1 MHQFRLVF
9 HERQHPTH
17 VVGNAERQQSNNEDQ
32 EQNSPEA
39 QVLYK
44 LLPCGSEAGQH
55 PFALLQVGVEERM
68 AFHGAVREAERKYV
82 GMKQHT
88 SPILKT

>member
-17 VVGNAERQQSNNEDQ
+17 IVGNAKRQQSNDEDQ
-32 EQNSPEA
+32 EQNPPEA
-39 QVLYK
+39 QVLYE
-44 LLPCGSEAGQH
+44 LLPRGSEAGQD

-68 AFHGAVREAERKYV
+68 ALHGAVKEAQGSKWV
-82 GMKQHT
+82 
-88 SPILKT
+88 